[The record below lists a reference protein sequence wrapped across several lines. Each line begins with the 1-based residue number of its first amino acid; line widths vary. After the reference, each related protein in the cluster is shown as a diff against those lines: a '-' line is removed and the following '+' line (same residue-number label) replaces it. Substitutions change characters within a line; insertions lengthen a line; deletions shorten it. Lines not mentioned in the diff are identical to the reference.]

1 MRIVLG
7 AVPWFVSIPLVIA
20 QEPKQAALPI
30 PADRRADVYAIYSAV
45 LSPPHLSHVD
55 NNEKYLVMELS
66 STSMEQD
73 PFNCIQVPPEYR
85 AAFSELL
92 ADRAERGHQRHRLE
106 LAFKIAKPYDLIT
119 DEQIKQRQRSPRTPD
134 RAGEEG
140 GVFRGAVDLINLG
153 NVYFNKA
160 HTLGAVYSWALCG
173 SLCGYG
179 SWRVF
184 VKSTKG
190 EWEERHWVWCM
201 TVADAAE
208 RTVQNIRAAIP
219 SLASDSA

>member
-1 MRIVLG
+1 M
-7 AVPWFVSIPLVIA
+7 
-20 QEPKQAALPI
+20 EPDPI
-30 PADRRADVYAIYSAV
+30 
-45 LSPPHLSHVD
+45 
-55 NNEKYLVMELS
+55 
-66 STSMEQD
+66 
-73 PFNCIQVPPEYR
+73 NCILVPPEYR

-92 ADRAERGHQRHRLE
+92 ADRAERGHQRYRLE
-106 LAFKIAKPYDLIT
+106 RALKIAKPYDLIT
-119 DEQIKQRQRSPRTPD
+119 GEQIKQRRRSPSTPD
-134 RAGEEG
+134 HLGEEARI
-140 GVFRGAVDLINLG
+140 FRGAGDLITLG

-160 HTLGAVYSWALCG
+160 RTLGAVYSWALCG

-201 TVADAAE
+201 TGADVVE

-219 SLASDSA
+219 SLASDSGLEVGLPSIIGIYGGIERH